1 MSQVNTLTSQISAEL
16 AEKYELLFMT
26 IGDKAKYQPFKEF
39 SANVSNHSLAFEKIN
54 SDYYNRNVGAV
65 LFVSDG
71 NYNKG
76 TNPIYPAEKLNFTPV
91 FTLGIGDTI
100 PKRDQLIKHVNAN
113 EVVFYRNKFPIEID
127 VEGFKMGNASATVS
141 VVHNGRT
148 IATKPIKYTNGKYDF
163 KQVVIEVD
171 ANKIGIQSYTIQLN
185 RANNEFNYENNSKT
199 IYVEVVDSRNKV
211 LCLTGAP
218 HPDVAAIKEVL
229 SRDENCEVTTETV
242 KTWNRKI
249 EGVDLVVWHEPG
261 IFFDPS
267 IQDLLLSKKIPVWYI
282 IGPNTS
288 AQLINKLDIGL
299 MSSGGNQSDEVQ
311 GAWKDGF
318 TLFELSERTKQ
329 AIAFYP
335 PLQSRFGEV
344 RLNGSNEVAM
354 SQRVGPVR
362 KKDPLL
368 FFGTRNNSRFSV
380 LYGEGI
386 WRWKMNDFTRTGNID
401 AFAELIQKSAQYL
414 LVKQPNSPFRVNGEK
429 RYTKDEEVI
438 FDAALYNSSMEQVN
452 TAEVEF
458 ELTDEKGKKAKNT
471 FAKSGS
477 AYKLSLGKLPPGKY
491 TWKAKTT
498 LNNKSFVKNGFFI
511 VEDVKL
517 ESLDNCARHQ
527 QLRQLSQITG
537 GLFMQLKAS
546 QKMIDVLKNRQ
557 DITTVSVKESS
568 YNDLID
574 YKLLFMLIAL
584 FLIVEWFL
592 RRWLGS
598 Y

>member
-1 MSQVNTLTSQISAEL
+1 MLITVVDESNSMLNYSDSTKVTSQVNTLTSQISAEL

-26 IGDKAKYQPFKEF
+26 IGDKAKYQPFKGF

-163 KQVVIEVD
+163 KQLVIEVD

-318 TLFELSERTKQ
+318 TLFELSDRTKQ

-344 RLNGSNEVAM
+344 RINGSNEVAM

-368 FFGTRNNSRFSV
+368 FFGTRNNSRFGV

-458 ELTDEKGKKAKNT
+458 ELTDEKGKKAK
-471 FAKSGS
+471 
-477 AYKLSLGKLPPGKY
+477 
-491 TWKAKTT
+491 
-498 LNNKSFVKNGFFI
+498 
-511 VEDVKL
+511 
-517 ESLDNCARHQ
+517 
-527 QLRQLSQITG
+527 
-537 GLFMQLKAS
+537 
-546 QKMIDVLKNRQ
+546 
-557 DITTVSVKESS
+557 
-568 YNDLID
+568 
-574 YKLLFMLIAL
+574 
-584 FLIVEWFL
+584 
-592 RRWLGS
+592 
-598 Y
+598 